1 VPENASITDRIR
13 EILRPYAA
21 KWSGVRSRGD
31 IVIPEREIAE
41 VVDQIVEAIR
51 STVERQEASDT
62 DLFDVLMETRRAGS
76 VQNQMESLRRR
87 FTILCR

>member
-1 VPENASITDRIR
+1 MAENTSITDRVR

-41 VVDQIVEAIR
+41 VVDQIVGAMD
-51 STVERQEASDT
+51 STVVRQEASDA
-62 DLFDVLMETRRAGS
+62 DLFDVLMKTRRFES
-76 VQNQMESLRRR
+76 VQSQMESLRRC
-87 FTILCR
+87 FTILRR

>member
-1 VPENASITDRIR
+1 VAENTSITDRVR

-41 VVDQIVEAIR
+41 VVDQIVGAMD
-51 STVERQEASDT
+51 STVVRQEASDAE
-62 DLFDVLMETRRAGS
+62 LFDVLMKTRGSES
-76 VQNQMESLRRR
+76 VQSQMEALRSC
-87 FTILCR
+87 FTILRR